1 MTPLQRYYQKIKTEV
16 WQADS
21 AQEAAVQ
28 ALQAIYEALVLKK
41 KWPTWRK
48 RKLCQGL
55 YLWGEVGRGKTQLMD
70 LFYETLPVPKL
81 RMHFHAFMR
90 FIHES
95 LANAQGKVDPLRFI
109 ARQLAKQTQIL
120 CLDEFLVHEISDA
133 MLLSQLLTALFD
145 QGLILVTT
153 ANTPPEKLYAKGL
166 QRALFLPAIEL
177 LKQHLSVV
185 HLQSA
190 QDYRGIHAN
199 TTGHATSVTLTLSQT
214 ETKQL
219 LQHLAKGQSISQET
233 LWLHGHPLTHYGYTQ
248 QLIWFDFEHICSI
261 PRCQIDYLTLAKR
274 FSTILITNVRAIEEE
289 DRNRARLFIHLI
301 DICYDANTQLFLIS
315 EQPWS
320 SLYEKGDLAF
330 EFNRTQSRLIALKET
345 ANVLLA
351 KIKPTFP

>member
-1 MTPLQRYYQKIKTEV
+1 MTPLQRYYQKIKTKA
-16 WQADS
+16 WHTDS
-21 AQEAAVQ
+21 AQEAAMQ
-28 ALQAIYEALVLKK
+28 QLQVIYEALILKK
-41 KWPTWRK
+41 KWPSWRK

-95 LANAQGKVDPLRFI
+95 LTQAQGKINPLRFI
-109 ARQLAKQTQIL
+109 AHQLAKQTRIL

-133 MLLSQLLTALFD
+133 MLLGQLLAALFD

-153 ANTPPEKLYAKGL
+153 ANTPPEKLYEKGL
-166 QRALFLPAIEL
+166 QRTLFLPAIAL
-177 LKQHLSVV
+177 LTQHLSIL

-190 QDYRGIHAN
+190 QDYRNFHAMTAN
-199 TTGHATSVTLTLSQT
+199 DSTSVTLVMSQEKT
-214 ETKQL
+214 EWLFHQFTKE
-219 LQHLAKGQSISQET
+219 QSISQET
-233 LWLHGHPLTHYGYTQ
+233 LWLHGHPIMHRGYTH
-248 QLIWFDFEHICSI
+248 QLIWFDFESICSV
-261 PRCQIDYLTLAKR
+261 PRSQIDYLTLVKR
-274 FSTILITNVRAIEEE
+274 FSTFFITNVHPIYEE

-315 EQPWS
+315 DQTWP

-330 EFNRTQSRLIALKET
+330 EFKRTQSRLIAFKEK
-345 ANVLLA
+345 ADMLLA
-351 KIKPTFP
+351 KFKSTSS